1 MRTVVDAVFFAFSLR
16 SACDRFIDQPVDGGR
31 IAEQQPAVSNW
42 LRRLASRVSI
52 F

>member
-1 MRTVVDAVFFAFSLR
+1 MRTVVDAVVFAFSLR
-16 SACDRFIDQPVDGGR
+16 SACDRFIEPSQDDLGR
-31 IAEQQPAVSNW
+31 VMQKPTFSVW